1 MTIEILNIASYTE
14 YIKIKKSKGITMKTL
29 KYLFIAFFLLLL
41 ISQLIY
47 ADNKPAINAR
57 SAILIDSN
65 TGKVLYSKSSLA
77 IMAPA
82 STTKIMTAILT
93 LEKLKMD
100 RIVTV
105 RPEAAAKEGTSMHL
119 KIEEKRTVREL
130 LYGLMLQSGNDAA
143 VALAEAVSGSEKNFT
158 ALMNQKAKLL
168 GMKNTYFK
176 NASGLPTIGHYTTA
190 YDMAVLT
197 RYAMKN
203 PAFTAIVGTKQKDI
217 PGPKPGEVRALKNH
231 NKLLWQYPYAIG
243 VKTGYTVS
251 AGGCL
256 VSAASYN
263 GKTLINIVLKTHTIY
278 NDSIKLFNYGFNLHG

>member
-1 MTIEILNIASYTE
+1 M
-14 YIKIKKSKGITMKTL
+14 KIL
-29 KYLFIAFFLLLL
+29 KYLFIPFLLLL
-41 ISQLIY
+41 IPQLIY
-47 ADNKPAINAR
+47 AYNTPAINAR
-57 SAILIDSN
+57 SAILIDLN

-100 RIVTV
+100 TIVTV
-105 RPEAAAKEGTSMHL
+105 RPDAAAKEGTSMNL
-119 KIEEKRTVREL
+119 KIKEKRTVREL

-143 VALAEAVSGSEKNFT
+143 VALAEAVSGSEENFT

-176 NASGLPTIGHYTTA
+176 NASGLPAIGHYTTA

-203 PAFTAIVGTKQKDI
+203 PAFTAIVGTKRKDI

-243 VKTGYTVS
+243 VKTGYTVN

-256 VSAASYN
+256 VSAASYK